1 MTSVTLWKAR
11 EAAEL
16 LKITQRQVF
25 RLLQRYQAGGDAGL
39 ASLSN
44 PSLSTAVT
52 RYCQTL
58 LKKEEVA

>member
-16 LKITQRQVF
+16 LKITRRQVF
-25 RLLQRYQAGGDAGL
+25 RLLQRYQAEGYAEL

-44 PSLSTAVT
+44 PSL
-52 RYCQTL
+52 
-58 LKKEEVA
+58 